1 MDPDPDPITAKA
13 AAAQLGRSPIT
24 IRQWARR
31 YQARQLGTV
40 DRVVFYDYRDLA
52 TIDGCIAR
60 GDDIPATPEL
70 RDQLRA
76 DLRARFQDAA

>member
-1 MDPDPDPITAKA
+1 MIPEPVTAQTA
-13 AAAQLGRSPIT
+13 AARLRKKPGT

-40 DRVVFYDYRDLA
+40 DRAVYYCYDDLA

-60 GDDIPATPEL
+60 GEQVPATPEL

-76 DLRARFQDAA
+76 SLRDRYRAAA

>member
-1 MDPDPDPITAKA
+1 MDPDLEPMTAKA
-13 AAAQLGRSPIT
+13 AAAQLGKSPIT

-31 YQARQLGTV
+31 YAARQLGVV

-52 TIDGCIAR
+52 TIDGCMNR
-60 GDDIPATPEL
+60 GHKVPPTAEL

-76 DLRARFQDAA
+76 DLRSRFRDAA